1 MWYSTHKMNEEI
13 EKLLNEICAGVEVPS
28 DEEAEEAV
36 EMQQG

>member
-1 MWYSTHKMNEEI
+1 MNEEI